1 MLKTLC
7 CQVLLFQFFLFT
19 LWPERIHFY
28 FDFTLQLPHLIST
41 DRKPT
46 SVGSRASLQHCTVS
60 LSTPVHPP
68 QLFMWQIHDSPYSLD
83 IYIATCDNF
92 CSIYP
97 PSGRLSHL
105 VNPKGET
112 CRCTTAPLNPFP
124 ALFQPP
130 PSNPAQ
136 PVVGA
141 VQTAPEP
148 SATPAG
154 WSTKAAFT
162 STFWWPSEGNV
173 VVAGR

>member
-1 MLKTLC
+1 
-7 CQVLLFQFFLFT
+7 
-19 LWPERIHFY
+19 
-28 FDFTLQLPHLIST
+28 
-41 DRKPT
+41 
-46 SVGSRASLQHCTVS
+46 
-60 LSTPVHPP
+60 
-68 QLFMWQIHDSPYSLD
+68 MWQIHDSPYSLD

-92 CSIYP
+92 FSIYP

-148 SATPAG
+148 SATPPG

-173 VVAGR
+173 VVAGRCLLDHRSTALYQRVITFCLLWLEPCRGGMSGVGSNVYECLGRVCWHEQLYRYRFSPEAHKVNLTPVLS